1 MTDCQRGTALER
13 LRVNRWLFGLVFGI
27 MGGLLAVLA
36 ERIVFP
42 PLTVA
47 QVDLAALVSEH
58 VRHPELMKL
67 TDTER
72 SLEAA
77 RFAAR
82 LERETARLSLDY
94 HAVILASPAV
104 VSGAPDLTETLRG
117 RIAGNVP

>member
-1 MTDCQRGTALER
+1 M
-13 LRVNRWLFGLVFGI
+13 NRWPYGLLLGI
-27 MGGLLAVLA
+27 AGGLLAVLA

-47 QVDLAALVSEH
+47 QVDLAALATEH
-58 VRHPELMKL
+58 VRHPDLMKL
-67 TDTER
+67 SDAER

-82 LERETARLSLDY
+82 LERETARLSRDY

-104 VSGAPDLTETLRG
+104 VSGAPDLTEALRG
-117 RIAGNVP
+117 RIAGDVP